1 MIFAN
6 DGNNDFQGIVC
17 KKICLPKKTKMTGY
31 DSADGDYVSHR
42 PPGPTSQE
50 LEASA
55 ISAMPKNE
63 AKKHICSAAPGLA
76 LFVGLVGPSTGGS
89 GRQFISFKDFSRL
102 KNVSLLRDIGHF
114 EQNCSPVKTVEN
126 NKTLN
131 LLK

>member
-1 MIFAN
+1 MTEPPN
-6 DGNNDFQGIVC
+6 TWDRHPRNWKLQRFQ
-17 KKICLPKKTKMTGY
+17 
-31 DSADGDYVSHR
+31 
-42 PPGPTSQE
+42 
-50 LEASA
+50 
-55 ISAMPKNE
+55 MPKNE

-76 LFVGLVGPSTGGS
+76 RFVGLVGPSTGGS
-89 GRQFISFKDFSRL
+89 PVDSSFSFKDFSRL